1 VVYHP
6 SDLEWAEQHAKK
18 ANTTCKLYLQP
29 EWSKKE
35 KITPLLL
42 DYIKQHPQ
50 WELSLQVHKYLDIF

>member
-1 VVYHP
+1 
-6 SDLEWAEQHAKK
+6 LEWAEQHAKK

-50 WELSLQVHKYLDIF
+50 WELSLQVHKYLDIP